1 VTLITTLVEK
11 VPRTDDR
18 DAKYVLLL
26 FANIV
31 VGGRV
36 GVGNQDYM
44 NGKK

>member
-1 VTLITTLVEK
+1 MTLITTLVEK

-18 DAKYVLLL
+18 DAKYVLL